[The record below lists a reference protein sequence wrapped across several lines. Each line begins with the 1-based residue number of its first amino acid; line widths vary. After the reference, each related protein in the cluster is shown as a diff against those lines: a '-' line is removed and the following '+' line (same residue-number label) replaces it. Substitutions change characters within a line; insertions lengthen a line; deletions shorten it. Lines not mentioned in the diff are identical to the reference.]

1 MTVTGGEFARVLAE
15 AGEPPAADRPEGW
28 AGSAALASMRE
39 AVAVHTAARAARWAV
54 NAGRRR
60 AGREAYEAACE
71 AAGASPGHL
80 PPWLADEPPAWEL
93 L

>member
-1 MTVTGGEFARVLAE
+1 MTVTGEFSRVLAE
-15 AGEPPAADRPEGW
+15 AGEPPAEVRPPGW
-28 AGSAALASMRE
+28 AGAAALAGMRE
-39 AVAVHTAARAARWAV
+39 AVAARQAAGVARWAV

-60 AGREAYEAACE
+60 AAREAYERACA
-71 AAGASPGHL
+71 AAGTTPGRL